1 MKQKDLDL
9 LNEIKD
15 IPIIKQY
22 CELIK
27 KFSTFE
33 IENKPKKYVYK
44 STEKYDYIV
53 VKPYLR
59 IDMNT
64 ENKYYFRKTGY
75 DGEIKSKVSPRKI
88 YLCESL
94 CNKSEDYIKERLNK
108 SLKDLESKGE

>member
-1 MKQKDLDL
+1 MKQEDLDL

-22 CELIK
+22 CDFLSK
-27 KFSTFE
+27 LSRFE
-33 IENKPKKYVYK
+33 IENEPKKYVYK

-53 VKPYLR
+53 VEPHLR
-59 IDMNT
+59 IDMNA
-64 ENKYYFRKTGY
+64 EHKYYFRKIGY
-75 DGEIKSKVSPRKI
+75 DGEIKSKISSRKI

-94 CNKSEDYIKERLNK
+94 CNRSEDYIKERLDK